1 MEMAS
6 RIQVLPE
13 QIAQSI
19 AAGEVV
25 ERPASV
31 VKELMENAI
40 DAGSTDIV
48 VELKAGGLQQIRVQ
62 DNGEG
67 IEAEDVPVA
76 LQRYA
81 TSKIRA
87 AEDLFALRTLGF
99 RGEALPSIAS
109 VSKLILKTRV
119 AHALAGTR
127 AVCEGGEL
135 KQISEMGLPV
145 GTEVE
150 VQDLF
155 YNVPVKRKFLKSIR
169 SELHHILNHFL
180 RLGLAYPALSFK
192 LVHDGRVLQ
201 DLLKTKFPLARM
213 EAILG
218 REIYQHLQPME
229 WEEGDVRIS
238 GFASDPSMVRANGEG
253 IYLYVN
259 QRIIKDRI
267 IHKAVMEGY
276 RRVIPEGRFPV
287 AVLFITVPPS
297 AVDVNVHPTKAEVKF
312 RDPDRVFRAVSGAL
326 RAFHGPG
333 DSGTTKV
340 FDGEDR
346 DASRTERMPFFSAA
360 VASSSLPLEGW
371 KEEGF
376 AVAGVRESSQLEWER
391 EHGVPIRILGQV
403 RGTFLVCEGEQGLI
417 VIDQHAA
424 HERILYEKLKN
435 EIETKSFPVAPL
447 LLPLILEVSA
457 EEAFLLTSSLE
468 AFLSV
473 GFEIDPVGE
482 KTFAIRSTPSGVDGE
497 AAQEMV
503 REILGELAVLKREG
517 KGTETLQAMLVTLS
531 CHAAIRANHPL
542 RNEEMEHLLKKL
554 TSYPAFATCP
564 HGRPIFFFLN
574 WNELNKQFKRTS

>member
-1 MEMAS
+1 MGQ

-13 QIAQSI
+13 QIAQTI

-31 VKELMENAI
+31 VKELIENAI

-48 VELKAGGLQQIRVQ
+48 VELKAGGLQLIRVQ

-81 TSKIRA
+81 TSKIRTG
-87 AEDLFALRTLGF
+87 EDLFALRTLGF

-109 VSKLILKTRV
+109 VSRLTLKTRV
-119 AHALAGTR
+119 AHALSGIR
-127 AVCEGGEL
+127 VVCEGGEI
-135 KQISEMGLPV
+135 KQISEIGLPV

-155 YNVPVKRKFLKSIR
+155 YNIPVKRKFLKSIR
-169 SELHHILNHFL
+169 SELHPILSHFL
-180 RLGLAYPALSFK
+180 RIGLANPTLSFK
-192 LVHDGRVLQ
+192 LVHDGRVLH
-201 DLLKTKFPLARM
+201 DLLKTDSPSARM

-218 REIYQHLQPME
+218 REIYHHLHPLE
-229 WEEGDVRIS
+229 WEEGGIRIS
-238 GFASDPSMVRANGEG
+238 GFASDPSLLRGNGND

-259 QRIIKDRI
+259 QRTIKDRI

-276 RRVIPEGRFPV
+276 RRVIPEGKFPV
-287 AVLFITVPPS
+287 VVLSITLPPS

-312 RDPDRVFRAVSGAL
+312 RDADQVFHAVSGAL
-326 RAFHGPG
+326 RALHGPS
-333 DSGTTKV
+333 DSAVPGV
-340 FDGEDR
+340 AGGQDR
-346 DASRTERMPFFSAA
+346 GLPQAEWMPFFSRS
-360 VASSSLPLEGW
+360 VGSSSFQREGW
-371 KEEGF
+371 RGSD
-376 AVAGVRESSQLEWER
+376 VADPGVRESSQLEWER
-391 EHGVPIRILGQV
+391 ERTAPIRILGQV

-424 HERILYEKLKN
+424 HERILFEKLKKGV
-435 EIETKSFPVAPL
+435 ETKSFPVVRL
-447 LLPLILEVSA
+447 LLPLILEVKA

-482 KTFAIRSTPSGVDGE
+482 KTFALRSTPAGVEGD

-503 REILGELAVLKREG
+503 REILGELTLSKREG
-517 KGTETLQAMLVTLS
+517 KGTEVLHSMLVTLA
-531 CHAAIRANHPL
+531 CHSAIRANHPL
-542 RNEEMEHLLKKL
+542 RNEEIEHLLKNL
-554 TSYPAFATCP
+554 SSYPAFATCP
-564 HGRPIFFFLN
+564 HGRPIFFFMN
-574 WNELNKQFKRTS
+574 WDDLNKQFKRPS